1 MVPHYPPFVDGDTS
15 EGNRVTAEWLNWVN
29 ERVTD
34 TERFLG
40 FFDASSGD
48 LPQTMYPS
56 AVFLSGDNYE
66 ISVAGTL
73 TLTDPATL
81 LSAPTAVSVGDFI
94 RWVYNSPTNPDGWYH
109 VVPNSTVIAADVGFT
124 PFGTIAATDV
134 QAAIEEVVAESVLAV
149 DLIAANVVF
158 TPAGDLVATDVQA
171 ALEELDTEKAVAS
184 AETAIGTSFTPTG
197 LVTSSN
203 VQDAI
208 EELAVWID
216 SGGGGGG
223 GTYASSISSV
233 PYGSLSA
240 TNVQAALNE
249 LVDEKVAKAGDTM
262 TGDLIGPVA
271 NFDSFQVGRYV
282 GPGSGNFTVSVNGT
296 GKVTIADDV
305 LFSFALGGAGSSL
318 SSSLAIGGTSAPN
331 TNASLDILGTKPIL
345 LPRLTTAQRN
355 AATGVEGMFCF
366 DTDLNTVYQYTGSA
380 WNTFGVSGAQTTS
393 ICIACSDET
402 TALTAGTAKVTF
414 RMPYAMTLTA
424 VRASLTTAQ
433 ASGSIFTVDINEGGT
448 SILSTKL
455 TIDNTEKTSTTAATP
470 AVISDSSLAN
480 DAEITVDI
488 DQIGTSGAAGLKIYL
503 IGTI

>member
-81 LSAPTAVSVGDFI
+81 LSGPTVVNVGDFI

-109 VVPNSTVIAADVGFT
+109 VVPNSTIIAADVGFT

-223 GTYASSISSV
+223 GYASSITNIPS
-233 PYGSLSA
+233 GNITA
-240 TNVQAALNE
+240 TNVQAAINE
-249 LVDEKVAKAGDTM
+249 LDSEKVAKAGDTM
-262 TGDLIGPVA
+262 TGDLIGPNA
-271 NFDSFQVGRYV
+271 SFDAYQVGRYV
-282 GPGSGNFTVSVNGT
+282 GPGAGNFTFSVNGA
-296 GKVTIADDV
+296 GKATIADDV
-305 LFSFALGGAGSSL
+305 LFSFGLGSAGSSL
-318 SSSLAIGGTSAPN
+318 SSSLAIGGTATPN
-331 TNASLDILGTKPIL
+331 SNAVLDLLGTKPML
-345 LPRLTTAQRN
+345 LPRLTTTQRN
-355 AATGVEGMFCF
+355 AVTAAEGMFVF
-366 DTDLNTVYQYTGSA
+366 DTDLNTVFQYTGSA
-380 WNTFGVSGAQTTS
+380 WQTFAASGAQTTS

-402 TALTAGTAKVTF
+402 TALTTGPAKVTF
-414 RMPYAMTLTA
+414 RMPYAMSLTA

-433 ASGSIFTVDINEGGT
+433 PSGSIFTVDINEGGS

-455 TIDNTEKTSTTAATP
+455 TIDNTETTSTSAATP
-470 AVISDSSLAN
+470 AVISDSALSD
-480 DAEITVDI
+480 DAVITVDI
-488 DQIGTSGAAGLKIYL
+488 DQIGTSGATGLKIYL